1 MPKLLALNVV
11 HVVVLAL
18 LCIVPRNAISQEFTP
33 ETVLFNGREL
43 QVVSGR
49 LQVRMTAIRSA
60 TELGR
65 ILPDGFSV
73 EHQFLP
79 QQRTTFFSSQAI
91 IAPSVETSMTPARA
105 AQRRELFDAEER
117 LTRTFTIAFRGAR
130 SVLSA
135 AGFLRKMLPQE
146 VEIIEPCTLDQ
157 LHAVVN
163 DPLLPQQDYL
173 RTIGFDKTWEIFK
186 GSDSITIGISDDGIF
201 QGHEDLSGNIAM
213 NSREVPNNE
222 IDDDGNGYIDDHRGF
237 NFSATQMRG
246 ETRGRTSFDHG
257 TRVAGLAAASTNN
270 SKGIAA
276 SGMRSRFFPMAVAG
290 RQGGIQ
296 FGYQSLVYAAE
307 RGFAVVNASWGAV
320 KPASA
325 IDQSVI
331 DFCLAKDVLVVASAG
346 NHGGDQASAYVL
358 RNYPA
363 SYPGVLGVGETTPDD
378 FVISSSAL
386 GGNADLMAPGNM
398 AITTYG
404 GEAALSDYTSS
415 GTSGTSFAA
424 PLVSGAA
431 AVVRAR
437 WPQLTARQVAAHLRR
452 TADNISSVNSAVAD
466 VISPR
471 LNMFRAVSVEPL
483 SHPAMRI
490 ATVRRSLSSGL
501 SPMRFRV
508 GDTIVLEFDIANDL
522 APAWAELEPRIIAP
536 NGWSLRALRERDQL
550 PTIPTAGS
558 ARSKPFPFVVDAIGT
573 APCLMRVE
581 FLGETYQDF
590 DFYYLELPAP
600 IARFENDSLVYSMSD
615 DGMVG
620 YTSIEPTRQGSG
632 FASKP
637 FFQLMSPGGFFLV
650 DGSERS
656 ATAFKNNP
664 PYTSDFVAGKPF
676 DLAPQPG
683 SCRMSDA
690 AAPSPMG
697 VEVTQTCSFPFQNK
711 AIAVWNVSVTP
722 RTAPLAAVAAGYL
735 LDWDVT
741 SGGRDNTIEPSEL
754 ALPPS
759 LRKPN
764 AAAQL
769 IYKQSDRGG
778 ICVAVQSDD
787 ADDIAQSIGVLL
799 SAIIDDADG
808 FTHRD
813 RVQLLSAG
821 KNFGLAVG
829 DICGVVGMRRTKPLE
844 VGQTWSFRVAIATS
858 WDGLSAA
865 DLMREFLTPVSVG
878 EQGEMPPDPVVIPNP
893 VTEMAFVRGVQN
905 VQRCT
910 VIDVLGR
917 ERLVWTHEAGSD
929 VTFDASSLEQG
940 AYTLRLE
947 DASTRQIRHLR
958 FLR

>member
-11 HVVVLAL
+11 HVAVLAL
-18 LCIVPRNAISQEFTP
+18 LCAVPRLATCQEFAS
-33 ETVLFNGREL
+33 ETVTYNGHNL
-43 QVVSGR
+43 QVVPGR
-49 LQVRMTAIRSA
+49 LLVRMTALRSA
-60 TELGR
+60 DELGR
-65 ILPDGFSV
+65 ILPDGFTV
-73 EHQFLP
+73 VHQFLP
-79 QQRTTFFSSQAI
+79 PERTTFFSSQAAV
-91 IAPSVETSMTPARA
+91 APSAEPSMTPARA
-105 AQRRELFDAEER
+105 AQRRDLFDAEER
-117 LTRTFTIAFRGAR
+117 LTRTFTLAFEGPR
-130 SVLSA
+130 SVRSA
-135 AGFLRKMLPQE
+135 AGLLRKILPQDI
-146 VEIIEPCTLDQ
+146 EIIEPWTLDQ
-157 LHAVVN
+157 LHAGVN

-173 RTIGFDKTWEIFK
+173 RTIGFDTAWEIFK

-201 QGHEDLSGNIAM
+201 QGHEDLSGNIAT

-222 IDDDGNGYIDDHRGF
+222 VDDDGNGYIDDHRGF
-237 NFSATQMRG
+237 NFAATQLRG
-246 ETRGRTSFDHG
+246 ETSVRTSFDHG

-270 SKGIAA
+270 SKGMAA
-276 SGMRSRFFPMAVAG
+276 SGMQSRFFPMAVAG

-346 NHGGDQASAYVL
+346 NHGGDQSSAYVQ

-363 SYPGVLGVGETTPDD
+363 SYAGVLGVGETTPDD

-386 GGNADLMAPGNM
+386 GGNADVMAPGNM
-398 AITTYG
+398 AITTYS
-404 GEAALSDYTSS
+404 GEAGLSDYTSS

-424 PLVSGAA
+424 PLVSGAV
-431 AVVRAR
+431 AVVRSR
-437 WPQLTARQVAAHLRR
+437 WPQLTARQVAAHIRR
-452 TADNISSVNSAVAD
+452 TADNITSANSAVAE

-471 LNMFRAVSVEPL
+471 LNMFRAVTVEPL

-490 ATVRRSLSSGL
+490 ASVRRSVSSGM
-501 SPMRFRV
+501 SPARFRV
-508 GDTIVLEFDIANDL
+508 GDTILLEFDIANDL
-522 APAWAELEPRIIAP
+522 AAAWAEIEPRVIAP
-536 NGWSLRALRERDQL
+536 NGWSLRPLRERDQL

-558 ARSKPFPFVVDAIGT
+558 ALSKPFPFVVDAIGT

-632 FASKP
+632 FAGKP
-637 FFQLMSPGGFFLV
+637 FYQLMSPGGFFVV
-650 DGSERS
+650 DGAERS

-664 PYTSDFVAGKPF
+664 PYNSDFVAAKPF

-690 AAPSPMG
+690 AASVPMG
-697 VEVTQTCSFPFQNK
+697 VEITQTCSFPFQSK
-711 AIAVWNVSVTP
+711 AITVWNVHVTP
-722 RTAPLAAVAAGYL
+722 RSAALATIAAGYL

-754 ALPPS
+754 ALP
-759 LRKPN
+759 LAMRMPN

-787 ADDIAQSIGVLL
+787 ADDLAQSSGVLL
-799 SAIIDDADG
+799 NAIIDDTDG

-821 KNFGLAVG
+821 KNFSPAVG

-844 VGQTWSFRVAIATS
+844 VDQTWSFRVVIATS

-865 DLMREFLTPVSVG
+865 DLMREYLTPVSVG
-878 EQGEMPPDPVVIPNP
+878 EPADAPPDLAVTPNP
-893 VTEMAFVRGVQN
+893 VTDVARVRGTQN

-917 ERLVWTHEAGSD
+917 ERLVWTHHSGSEI
-929 VTFDASSLEQG
+929 TFDASSLEQG

-947 DASTRQIRHLR
+947 DSSTRQIRHLR

>member
-11 HVVVLAL
+11 HVVVASFLFV
-18 LCIVPRNAISQEFTP
+18 VPRIANSQESAP
-33 ETVLFNGREL
+33 ETVMFNGAEL
-43 QVVSGR
+43 QVVPGR
-49 LQVRMTAIRSA
+49 LLIRMTTLRSA
-60 TELGR
+60 DELGHL
-65 ILPDGFSV
+65 LPDGFRV
-73 EHQFLP
+73 EHQYLRP
-79 QQRTTFFSSQAI
+79 ERTRFFSFQSIVAQ
-91 IAPSVETSMTPARA
+91 ETDTTMTPARV
-105 AQRRELFDAEER
+105 AQRRDLFDAEER
-117 LTRTFTIAFRGAR
+117 LTRTFTIAFEGPR

-135 AGFLRKMLPQE
+135 AGILRKTLSQDI
-146 VEIIEPCTLDQ
+146 EIIEPWTLDQ
-157 LHAVVN
+157 VHAGVN
-163 DPLLPQQDYL
+163 DPLMPQQDYL

-201 QGHEDLSGNIAM
+201 QGHEDLSGNIAV
-213 NSREVPNNE
+213 NNREVPNNE

-237 NFSATQMRG
+237 NFSATKMRG

-257 TRVAGLAAASTNN
+257 TRVAGLAAASTDN
-270 SKGIAA
+270 STGIAA
-276 SGMRSRFFPMAVAG
+276 PGMRSRFFPMAVAG

-331 DFCLAKDVLVVASAG
+331 DFCLAKDVVVIASAG
-346 NHGGDQASAYVL
+346 NHGGDQSSAFVL

-386 GGNADLMAPGNM
+386 GGNADVMAPGNM

-404 GEAALSDYTSS
+404 GESGLSEYTSS

-424 PLVSGAA
+424 PLVTGAA
-431 AVVRAR
+431 AIVRAR
-437 WPQLTARQVAAHLRR
+437 WPQLTARQVAAHIRR
-452 TADNISSVNSAVAD
+452 TADNITSVNNGVVE

-471 LNMFRAVSVEPL
+471 LNMFRAVTVEPL
-483 SHPAMRI
+483 SQPAMRI
-490 ATVRRSLSSGL
+490 ASVRKSLSSGL
-501 SPMRFRV
+501 SAVRFRV
-508 GDTIVLEFDIANDL
+508 GDTIFLEFDIANDL
-522 APAWAELEPRIIAP
+522 EAAWTELEPRIIAP
-536 NGWSLRALRERDQL
+536 NGWNLRALRERDQL

-573 APCLMRVE
+573 AACLMRVE
-581 FLGETYQDF
+581 FLGESFQDF

-620 YTSIEPTRQGSG
+620 YTSIEANRQGSG
-632 FASKP
+632 FAGKP
-637 FFQLMSPGGFFLV
+637 FYQLMSPGGLFVV

-656 ATAFKNNP
+656 ATGFKNNP
-664 PYTSDFVAGKPF
+664 PFNSDFVADKPF

-690 AAPSPMG
+690 AASAPMG
-697 VEVTQTCSFPFQNK
+697 VEVTQTCSFPFQSK
-711 AIAVWNVSVTP
+711 AITVWNVSVTP
-722 RTAPLAAVAAGYL
+722 RTAPLPTVAAGYL

-741 SGGRDNTIEPSEL
+741 SGGRDNTIESSDQ
-754 ALPPS
+754 ALPQNM
-759 LRKPN
+759 RMPN

-769 IYKQSDRGG
+769 IYKESDRGA

-787 ADDIAQSIGVLL
+787 ADDRAQSIGVLL
-799 SAIIDDADG
+799 NAIIDDADG

-821 KNFGLAVG
+821 KNFSPAVG

-844 VGQTWSFRVAIATS
+844 VGQTWSFKVMIA
-858 WDGLSAA
+858 SASNWGPA
-865 DLMREFLTPVSVG
+865 SDLMREFLSPVSVSQ
-878 EQGEMPPDPVVIPNP
+878 ENVVQTEALVIPNP
-893 VTEMAFVRGVQN
+893 VTDIATVRASGTEG
-905 VQRCT
+905 RCT
-910 VIDVLGR
+910 VFDVFGR
-917 ERLVWTHEAGSD
+917 ERISWFHSGEGQ
-929 VTFDASSLEQG
+929 VTFDASTLEKG
-940 AYTLRLE
+940 AYTLRIE
-947 DASTRQIRHLR
+947 DARSRQFRHLR
-958 FLR
+958 FVR